1 MTLKLENIKSVDSV
15 RLICLLADY
24 AGFASGALA
33 QSGLSILAE
42 VSRGEHRWRL
52 LIDAGPDAGPV
63 LTNMKTLG
71 VEPASIGMISLSHN
85 HYDHTGGLEGI
96 LTAIGRRTPVVAH
109 PSLFR
114 ETFSG
119 VGRRPLRPLGLTPAG
134 RSCLEAAGADFL
146 LAEEPLPLAPGVYCT
161 GAIEQA
167 LDFEK
172 PGERD
177 STFTLRNGRLEP
189 DTGVDDLA
197 VVFNVEGSGLVV
209 VTGCSHAGVINILHT
224 AREVTGVDRIA
235 GVVGG
240 FHLVRSKEERI
251 ERTARE
257 LSRLGVGRVV
267 AGHCTGFRACSV
279 LARELGERFSVLYS
293 GEAYEFPGG

>member
-1 MTLKLENIKSVDSV
+1 
-15 RLICLLADY
+15 
-24 AGFASGALA
+24 
-33 QSGLSILAE
+33 
-42 VSRGEHRWRL
+42 
-52 LIDAGPDAGPV
+52 
-63 LTNMKTLG
+63 
-71 VEPASIGMISLSHN
+71 
-85 HYDHTGGLEGI
+85 
-96 LTAIGRRTPVVAH
+96 
-109 PSLFR
+109 
-114 ETFSG
+114 
-119 VGRRPLRPLGLTPAG
+119 
-134 RSCLEAAGADFL
+134 
-146 LAEEPLPLAPGVYCT
+146 
-161 GAIEQA
+161 
-167 LDFEK
+167 
-172 PGERD
+172 
-177 STFTLRNGRLEP
+177 
-189 DTGVDDLA
+189 